1 MAGLENFVLNLL
13 KKKLIEVTGKKI
25 IKGKVPFESDFPQTI
40 KYIKKGKKKQ
50 YFNIYSAFNKN
61 KKGIVAGISLFLAF
75 LMLLG
80 VLGQFAY

>member
-1 MAGLENFVLNLL
+1 MKAQKTN
-13 KKKLIEVTGKKI
+13 
-25 IKGKVPFESDFPQTI
+25 
-40 KYIKKGKKKQ
+40 KKGKKKQ
-50 YFNIYSAFNKN
+50 YFNIYSAFNNN